1 MHPSDDVHTLSP
13 PEESRGVPDNIILAG
28 QGTIRPLPNAAS
40 ADLAQDEA
48 ENDFSTFSPK
58 SQICRYLMGEF
69 FRKQYHYFMYLY
81 REGFVMHYDAG
92 DGPYYSE
99 VLLYAICSMGALVS
113 DDLRELSDVFFG
125 RAQELLYGF
134 ALESP
139 NLTTLQ
145 ALLLMGHR
153 EIGQGR
159 SSKGWLMSGMAFRL
173 AHEMGL
179 HLDPNNWN
187 DSEDSRVEREILR
200 RTYWAAFVADKQ
212 LSLYFGRPPALHPNE
227 SDVIK
232 TVRM

>member
-1 MHPSDDVHTLSP
+1 
-13 PEESRGVPDNIILAG
+13 
-28 QGTIRPLPNAAS
+28 
-40 ADLAQDEA
+40 
-48 ENDFSTFSPK
+48 
-58 SQICRYLMGEF
+58 
-69 FRKQYHYFMYLY
+69 
-81 REGFVMHYDAG
+81 
-92 DGPYYSE
+92 
-99 VLLYAICSMGALVS
+99 MGALVS
-113 DDLRELSDVFFG
+113 DDLKELSDIFFG

-159 SSKGWLMSGMAFRL
+159 TSKGWLMSGMAFRL

-187 DSEDSRVEREILR
+187 ESEDSRVEREILR

-227 SDVIK
+227 SDVIT
-232 TVRM
+232 TVRMYVHSFRFFVSSWKQRCQWRLLRNPESELLEISGTSTDSFQDHIHQNGSHC